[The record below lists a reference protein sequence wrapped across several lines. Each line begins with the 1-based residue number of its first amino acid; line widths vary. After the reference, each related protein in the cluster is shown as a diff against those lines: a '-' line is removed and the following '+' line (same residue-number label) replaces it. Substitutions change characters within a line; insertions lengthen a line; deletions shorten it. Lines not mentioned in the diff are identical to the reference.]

1 MHMADDSG
9 SGRQE
14 PNVMRLQTQMFN
26 QCKGSEMSGLLIVAV
41 RNGRLGFVSIGAI
54 IRAADAIT
62 QL

>member
-1 MHMADDSG
+1 MADASG
-9 SGRQE
+9 SSRQK

-26 QCKGSEMSGLLIVAV
+26 QCKGSEVAVFLMVAV